1 MTYTVNDFIE
11 TFRDYSNACAEK
23 GYTKLEYSIWREIKN
38 CLKQKHIEIRLSYRS
53 LYQDVMLF
61 ITCDYEEVLRQVF
74 PIKPHTFGEYLHKI
88 YPKEYILFKEPYAI
102 VVNDSGPYAIAAN
115 SSDTWTMTINN
126 DNKENN
132 EMNTNTM
139 FGNFDFGPVK
149 ENVKLSMYG
158 LAVVG
163 QDGRYIAYD
172 AATDSMVDVEVFNFS
187 AKSILY
193 KMPVAIKDI
202 KAGDTVIHLRKP
214 MYVKEVK
221 GTDLAVVD
229 YISGEEKVIKPVKN
243 MFGFNFYTKVVNF
256 LENAMPTA
264 ETANADNPFGNMWML
279 ALMGD
284 ENADFNPM
292 IAMML
297 VGQNGNAITANPLML
312 MALMGNNKLDNNNLL
327 PMLAMSQMMN
337 APKAE

>member
-1 MTYTVNDFIE
+1 MTYTTNHFID
-11 TFRDYSNACAEK
+11 TFHKYSNACAKK
-23 GYTKLEYSIWREIKN
+23 GYIKLEYSIWREINN
-38 CLKQKHIEIRLSYRS
+38 CLKYEGIIIGLRHDKTLRDMI
-53 LYQDVMLF
+53 LF
-61 ITCDYEEVLRQVF
+61 ITIGQATILKRHFHIELF
-74 PIKPHTFGEYLHKI
+74 SFGEYLNEI
-88 YPKEYILFKEPYAI
+88 YPDEYTNFFSSYVEVPADSPYAI
-102 VVNDSGPYAIAAN
+102 TNNSDSWI
-115 SSDTWTMTINN
+115 MTINN

-132 EMNTNTM
+132 EMNTNKM

-229 YISGEEKVIKPVKN
+229 YISGEEKVIKPIKN

-297 VGQNGNAITANPLML
+297 AGQNGNAMTANPFVLMT
-312 MALMGNNKLDNNNLL
+312 LMGNNQFDNNNLL
-327 PMLAMSQMMN
+327 PIFMMSQMMN

>member
-1 MTYTVNDFIE
+1 MTYTVNHFIE
-11 TFRDYSNACAEK
+11 TFREYSNACAEND
-23 GYTKLEYSIWREIKN
+23 YTKLEYSIWREIKN
-38 CLKQKHIEIRLSYRS
+38 CLKQTNIEIRLKYSKMF
-53 LYQDVMLF
+53 QDVVLI
-61 ITCDYEEVLRQVF
+61 ITCDDEKILQQQF
-74 PIKPHTFGEYLHKI
+74 PIKPYTFGEYLYKT
-88 YPKEYILFKEPYAI
+88 YPKEYTTFYSP
-102 VVNDSGPYAIAAN
+102 VVKIDTDSLYTVAN

-132 EMNTNTM
+132 EMNTNNM
-139 FGNFDFGPVK
+139 FGHFDFGPVK
-149 ENVKLSMYG
+149 ENVRLSMYG

-187 AKSILY
+187 AQSILY

-229 YISGEEKVIKPVKN
+229 YVSGEEKVIKPVKN

-284 ENADFNPM
+284 ENVDFNPM

-297 VGQNGNAITANPLML
+297 ASQNGNAITANPFVL

-337 APKAE
+337 ASKAE

>member
-1 MTYTVNDFIE
+1 MDYTVNDFIE
-11 TFRDYSNACAEK
+11 TFHDYSNACAEK
-23 GYTKLEYSIWREIKN
+23 GYIKLDYSIWREIKN
-38 CLKQKHIEIRLSYRS
+38 CLKQKHIKIILKYDKMS
-53 LYQDVMLF
+53 QNMKLF
-61 ITCDYEEVLRQVF
+61 TVCNYEEMSKQCF
-74 PIKPHTFGEYLHKI
+74 PIKPHTFGEYLYKI
-88 YPKEYILFKEPYAI
+88 YPKEYTIFKEPYAI
-102 VVNDSGPYAIAAN
+102 VVHDSGPYAVTN
-115 SSDTWTMTINN
+115 SSDIWTMTINN

-139 FGNFDFGPVK
+139 FGNLDFGPVK

-229 YISGEEKVIKPVKN
+229 YVSGEEKVIKPVKN

-297 VGQNGNAITANPLML
+297 AGQNGNAMTANPFML

>member
-1 MTYTVNDFIE
+1 MTYTVNHFIE
-11 TFRDYSNACAEK
+11 TFNNYGDACLNNDYI
-23 GYTKLEYSIWREIKN
+23 KLEYPLWREIKN
-38 CLKQKHIEIRLSYRS
+38 CLKKTNIEIRLTHSK
-53 LYQDVMLF
+53 LF
-61 ITCDYEEVLRQVF
+61 KEMILLITCDYEEVLKQHF
-74 PIKPHTFGEYLHKI
+74 PIVSDTFGEYLHTT
-88 YPKEYILFKEPYAI
+88 YPKEYTTFYSPVVKIDTNNLYAI
-102 VVNDSGPYAIAAN
+102 AN

-132 EMNTNTM
+132 EMNTNKM

-229 YISGEEKVIKPVKN
+229 YVSGEEKVIKPVKN

-297 VGQNGNAITANPLML
+297 AGQNGNAMTANPFML